1 LEAEERFLRGEG
13 EARQDIVDS
22 LIELATFY
30 PRHINKEDKHFFFPC
45 LEYFTN
51 EEQDAVLREFW
62 EFDKNMIYE
71 KYQKVADVL
80 EAMQAG

>member
-1 LEAEERFLRGEG
+1 MR
-13 EARQDIVDS
+13 
-22 LIELATFY
+22 
-30 PRHINKEDKHFFFPC
+30 
-45 LEYFTN
+45 
-51 EEQDAVLREFW
+51 REFW